1 MNANQIQLVQTTFNN
16 HVAPLGDAAATV
28 FYQNLF
34 ALDPSLR
41 ALFAGDMAAQGHK
54 LVQTLAFAVGG
65 LHAPDGILDAVR
77 QLGQRHVGY
86 GVQAEHYDT
95 VGQALVQTLQ
105 TAIGPAFTSEVREA
119 WVAVYAQLASAMQSS
134 APILESA

>member
-1 MNANQIQLVQTTFNN
+1 MNPNQIQLVQTTFND
-16 HVAPLGDAAATV
+16 HVAPLGDAAAVV

-34 ALDPSLR
+34 ALDPTMR
-41 ALFAGDMAAQGHK
+41 VMFRGDMAAQGHK
-54 LVQTLAFAVGG
+54 LAQTLAFAVGG

-86 GVQAEHYDT
+86 GVRAEHYDT

-105 TAIGPAFTSEVREA
+105 AAIGPAFTSEVREA
-119 WVAVYAQLASAMQSS
+119 WVAVYTLLASVMQSPTPQ
-134 APILESA
+134 AA